1 MDEWEWSS
9 GGERKQHQVWQG
21 RAQWLALMVRGLV
34 KILVEEAVENW
45 GAGRWVA
52 LAKFPNDWPNG
63 KTSMVQECEDILA
76 IMDEMVE
83 EEERAIWMAGVLF
96 WVTCYLVGM
105 GWRG

>member
-1 MDEWEWSS
+1 M
-9 GGERKQHQVWQG
+9 
-21 RAQWLALMVRGLV
+21 ALMVRGLV